1 MAGRIQA
8 RLAKMGIVL
17 PEPVAPVADYVPFVR
32 TGNLLF
38 VSGQLP
44 TGADG
49 LVTGQLS
56 AADHAED
63 GIPAPG
69 SKLALAADAAAR
81 CAINLLVQAK
91 AATGDLDRVA
101 RVVKLTGFVNCD
113 GSFAQQHLVINGAS
127 SLLAE
132 VFGEAGRHSRSA
144 VGCSSLPLGVMVEI
158 EGIFELDFPT
168 DRDATG
174 EAS

>member
-1 MAGRIQA
+1 MAGRIEA
-8 RLAKMGIVL
+8 RLAEMGIEL
-17 PEPVAPVADYVPFVR
+17 PEPVAPLAQYVPFVR

-49 LVTGQLS
+49 RLVTGQLT

-63 GIPAPG
+63 GAPAPG
-69 SKLALAADAAAR
+69 SKLARAAEAAAL
-81 CAINLLVQAK
+81 CAVNLMAQAK

-113 GSFAQQHLVINGAS
+113 GSFTQHPQVINGAS
-127 SLLAE
+127 SLIGG
-132 VFGEAGRHSRSA
+132 VFGAAGRHSRAA
-144 VGCSSLPLGVMVEI
+144 VGSSSLPLGAIVEI
-158 EGIFELDFPT
+158 EGVFEI
-168 DRDATG
+168 
-174 EAS
+174 E

>member
-1 MAGRIQA
+1 MAGRIEA
-8 RLAKMGIVL
+8 RLAEMGIDL
-17 PEPVAPVADYVPFVR
+17 PEPVVPLAQYVPFVR

-49 LVTGQLS
+49 LVTGRLT
-56 AADHAED
+56 AADHTED
-63 GIPAPG
+63 GVPALG
-69 SKLALAADAAAR
+69 SKLALAAEAAAFS
-81 CAINLLVQAK
+81 AINLIVQAK

-113 GSFAQQHLVINGAS
+113 GSFTQQHLVINGAS
-127 SLLAE
+127 SLLGE

-144 VGCSSLPLGVMVEI
+144 VGAPGLPLGVIVEI
-158 EGIFELDFPT
+158 EGIFEI
-168 DRDATG
+168 
-174 EAS
+174 E

>member
-1 MAGRIQA
+1 MAGRIEA
-8 RLAKMGIVL
+8 RLAEMGIEL
-17 PEPVAPVADYVPFVR
+17 PEPVVPLAQYVPFVR

-49 LVTGQLS
+49 LVTGQLT

-63 GIPAPG
+63 GVPAPG
-69 SKLALAADAAAR
+69 SKLALAAEAAAL
-81 CAINLLVQAK
+81 CAVNMLAQAK
-91 AATGDLDRVA
+91 AATGDLDRVR

-127 SLLAE
+127 SLLGE

-144 VGCSSLPLGVMVEI
+144 VGSSSLPMGVIVEI
-158 EGIFELDFPT
+158 EGVFEI
-168 DRDATG
+168 
-174 EAS
+174 E